1 MIIIMSFDLKP
12 CDRVAMRGHRNV
24 YKKAKVEEPKVQ
36 KHNASGY
43 KVFYLKKYSSEVPI
57 RSWPGWSK
65 ALLSIKEELHTQE
78 KKLRYITLHAFW

>member
-1 MIIIMSFDLKP
+1 MSFDLKP

-57 RSWPGWSK
+57 R
-65 ALLSIKEELHTQE
+65 
-78 KKLRYITLHAFW
+78 